1 MYRVAGPKKNGDT
14 LSYCKYFDIYTT
26 ELHDSW

>member
-1 MYRVAGPKKNGDT
+1 MYRVAPKKNGDT